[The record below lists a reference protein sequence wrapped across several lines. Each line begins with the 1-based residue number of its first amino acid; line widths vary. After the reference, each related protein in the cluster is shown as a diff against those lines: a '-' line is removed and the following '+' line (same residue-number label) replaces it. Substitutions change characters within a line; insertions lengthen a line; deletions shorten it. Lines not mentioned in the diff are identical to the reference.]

1 MELTDKQWIKIEPV
15 ILESMRK
22 KDSRGRKPR
31 DPREVLNGI
40 LWILRTGAPWKDLP
54 DRYPPP
60 QTCHRWFQ
68 KWVKNGSFCRIVEEL
83 AADLHERG
91 GLDIREAF
99 IDGSFVPAKK
109 GAVRSAGQ
117 NGARAAESWPLR
129 MLPVFLSPFALQV
142 LRPMR

>member
-1 MELTDKQWIKIEPV
+1 MELTDKQWMRIEPV
-15 ILESMRK
+15 ISQSACK

-40 LWILRTGAPWKDLP
+40 LWVLRTGAPWKDLP
-54 DRYPPP
+54 DRYPPY
-60 QTCHRWFQ
+60 QTCHRRFQ
-68 KWVKNGSFCRIVEEL
+68 HWRKAGVFRRIIEVL
-83 AADLHERG
+83 AADLQERG

-109 GAVRSAGQ
+109 GAVQSAGQ
-117 NGARAAESWPLR
+117 NAAKGAGSWPLR
-129 MLPVFLSPFALQV
+129 TLPVFLSPFALQV